1 MLAEAMQAATQAMDT
16 PGTDT
21 QAAPVTVMPAAEL
34 AGSLAAGT
42 PLRAA
47 VVAASMVVVAA
58 ASMGEAEAA
67 ASTVVAAATAVADT
81 GNS

>member
-1 MLAEAMQAATQAMDT
+1 
-16 PGTDT
+16 
-21 QAAPVTVMPAAEL
+21 MPAAEL

-47 VVAASMVVVAA
+47 VAAASMVGVAA
-58 ASMGEAEAA
+58 AS
-67 ASTVVAAATAVADT
+67 TVVVAAATAVADT

>member
-1 MLAEAMQAATQAMDT
+1 MPAEAMQAATQAMDT

-21 QAAPVTVMPAAEL
+21 QAAPVTLMPAAEL

-47 VVAASMVVVAA
+47 VAAASMVVVAA
-58 ASMGEAEAA
+58 AS
-67 ASTVVAAATAVADT
+67 TVVVAAATAVADT